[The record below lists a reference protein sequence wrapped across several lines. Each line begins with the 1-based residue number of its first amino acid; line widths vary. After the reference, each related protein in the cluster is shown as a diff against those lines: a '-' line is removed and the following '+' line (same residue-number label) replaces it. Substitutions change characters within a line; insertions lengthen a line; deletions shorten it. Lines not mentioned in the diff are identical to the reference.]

1 MAMSEKIER
10 GLVVAGVDGS
20 APSVAALHWAAR
32 YAAATGAAVR
42 AVLAC
47 HEPTTAGQRPVGAL
61 PADVRQETETR
72 LRQVLHDA
80 VVEAF
85 GGQPG
90 GSVETRF
97 CYGHPAEVLIDESKQ
112 ADLLVV
118 GSRGHGAFTGMLIGS
133 VSIHCVTGAF
143 CPVTVVRE
151 DAAVTEATR

>member
-1 MAMSEKIER
+1 MSEKIER

-61 PADVRQETETR
+61 PADVRQETEAR

-80 VVEAF
+80 VVTACGFYFHWPGLSVRTSIPRPMEARLAR
-85 GGQPG
+85 GQRLCVHCG
-90 GSVETRF
+90 NLALGSVLAS
-97 CYGHPAEVLIDESKQ
+97 CG
-112 ADLLVV
+112 
-118 GSRGHGAFTGMLIGS
+118 
-133 VSIHCVTGAF
+133 
-143 CPVTVVRE
+143 
-151 DAAVTEATR
+151 